1 MNQFDAA
8 AALEMA
14 ERDLAIAAARQWQSG
29 PKATGRCL
37 WCDEPAA
44 EGLRWCPATNPGES
58 CMAEWEYAESR
69 RRSCGG
75 AR

>member
-1 MNQFDAA
+1 MDPFDAA
-8 AALEMA
+8 TEIEMRD
-14 ERDLAIAAARQWQSG
+14 RDLAIAAASRGASG

-37 WCDEPAA
+37 WCDEPVV

>member
-1 MNQFDAA
+1 MDQFDAA
-8 AALEMA
+8 TEIEM
-14 ERDLAIAAARQWQSG
+14 RDRELSIKRRRVEG
-29 PKATGRCL
+29 PKATGACL
-37 WCDEPAA
+37 WCNEPVAD
-44 EGLRWCPATNPGES
+44 GLRWCPATNPGES